1 MFKSRWTPFLNDH
14 TQISIWKGHSHMI
27 DLQIF
32 RSRWTHTRNKH
43 TTKIKKECQT
53 GGFLVIRHKSC
64 ERHKKLQLTSF
75 IILRTSTTVLLI
87 KTTCKN
93 MIENE
98 GRIKFYSKQVL
109 TPSVHINN
117 QPISCFLHA
126 LTTNNNNNKLPFHH
140 RYTSAT
146 IIPINIIIP
155 IILIKI
161 ITSCNVSN

>member
-64 ERHKKLQLTSF
+64 ESHK
-75 IILRTSTTVLLI
+75 TSTHLLHYPQNLNH
-87 KTTCKN
+87 CALD
-93 MIENE
+93 
-98 GRIKFYSKQVL
+98 Q
-109 TPSVHINN
+109 NN
-117 QPISCFLHA
+117 LQKHD
-126 LTTNNNNNKLPFHH
+126 
-140 RYTSAT
+140 
-146 IIPINIIIP
+146 
-155 IILIKI
+155 
-161 ITSCNVSN
+161 